1 MIKVLVVDDEPLEG
15 DAIRFLLTQLS
26 QKQTA
31 NRFLKERQAVEA
43 VYQAYSGRTGVEM
56 AQNIKPQIAFVDM
69 TMPDMDGITT
79 TKLLKQSLPSVKIVV
94 LSAYDD
100 MDDILKAIKMG
111 ANEYLLKP
119 VRPNELLSMFD
130 NLMYRSGSDS
140 DHLYGYDKIGE
151 AIKENSPMDQFYDK
165 KLAEH
170 IRSGDHLAARKLL
183 CKLLRAIN
191 IAANGD
197 IELIRTSV
205 VKVAVSA
212 IKLITEDNN
221 DDNNKELL
229 TLVYRSFIKCVVSAQ
244 TINTIENC
252 LKDLIDNCSI
262 LLNKYPNDTVQEL
275 ILKAKD
281 YIQVNMDK
289 EITLENVAQYV
300 HLSPFYFSRLFKVK
314 TGSNYVDFLIDLRLE
329 KAKVLLLSTDD
340 TISSIAKRVGYSEV
354 NSFSRLFKNR
364 LGIKPSEYRLRN
376 VSS

>member
-170 IRSGDHLAARKLL
+170 IRSGDHLDRK
-183 CKLLRAIN
+183 
-191 IAANGD
+191 
-197 IELIRTSV
+197 SV
-205 VKVAVSA
+205 V
-212 IKLITEDNN
+212 
-221 DDNNKELL
+221 
-229 TLVYRSFIKCVVSAQ
+229 
-244 TINTIENC
+244 
-252 LKDLIDNCSI
+252 
-262 LLNKYPNDTVQEL
+262 
-275 ILKAKD
+275 
-281 YIQVNMDK
+281 
-289 EITLENVAQYV
+289 
-300 HLSPFYFSRLFKVK
+300 
-314 TGSNYVDFLIDLRLE
+314 
-329 KAKVLLLSTDD
+329 
-340 TISSIAKRVGYSEV
+340 
-354 NSFSRLFKNR
+354 
-364 LGIKPSEYRLRN
+364 
-376 VSS
+376 